1 VSCCWVKRATA
12 RRTFTKRALPL
23 RGISSPIMAFPSL
36 QPREGEPPFHR
47 FPTMWH
53 NTDVDAF
60 IHWMRQHSAGL
71 DEKRRA
77 GFYGLDIYNM
87 AASIASVLAYLDKGR
102 SPRRDPSRGTT
113 TTSDP
118 KRCARHARRHCW
130 TGRCGRHR
138 GGG

>member
-1 VSCCWVKRATA
+1 
-12 RRTFTKRALPL
+12 
-23 RGISSPIMAFPSL
+23 MAFPSL

-87 AASIASVLAYLDKGR
+87 AASVASVLAYLDKGR
-102 SPRRDPSRGTT
+102 SPRRGHRPRTLRPPS
-113 TTSDP
+113 SQP
-118 KRCARHARRHCW
+118 HARGSECNYEKRPNTFCS
-130 TGRCGRHR
+130 RCSVR
-138 GGG
+138 GPLADRLTVNKREFSA